1 MPASAWIALLAGMNL
16 LWAGSYVVVKVG
28 LDSLDPLA
36 LVFWRFLLAIA
47 ILGAIVAV
55 RRVRFAPSRVDALR
69 ILTAGLFLGFSNWLW
84 VSGINLSNA
93 SDASLL
99 YVFEPIW
106 GIFLASV
113 LLRERLLAT
122 TVAGLVL
129 VLTGLAALSNFD
141 LAAFGFNGGGVGA
154 GNLLVILGLACEGFF
169 SITLKPLAR
178 RVPATVTTL
187 AVLVV
192 ALAVISVPIL
202 LRGAL
207 PAPAGA
213 GGIAAIAYL
222 SVICTVVGYTLWVE
236 VMKHVPV
243 GVMLFTVFVQ
253 PVVGPFIAAAA
264 LGEPIDGRIL
274 TGGAFLIGGM
284 LVSVVGHLRAAK
296 KLANAASDPAVEMAG
311 TV

>member
-1 MPASAWIALLAGMNL
+1 MKTTEQILDARALGERLGLSREAIYRRRSLGQNMP
-16 LWAGSYVVVKVG
+16 
-28 LDSLDPLA
+28 P
-36 LVFWRFLLAIA
+36 AI
-47 ILGAIVAV
+47 
-55 RRVRFAPSRVDALR
+55 R
-69 ILTAGLFLGFSNWLW
+69 IG
-84 VSGINLSNA
+84 
-93 SDASLL
+93 SLL
-99 YVFEPIW
+99 RWRSEDVDEW
-106 GIFLASV
+106 L
-113 LLRERLLAT
+113 
-122 TVAGLVL
+122 
-129 VLTGLAALSNFD
+129 
-141 LAAFGFNGGGVGA
+141 
-154 GNLLVILGLACEGFF
+154 EGCLE
-169 SITLKPLAR
+169 S
-178 RVPATVTTL
+178 
-187 AVLVV
+187 
-192 ALAVISVPIL
+192 
-202 LRGAL
+202 
-207 PAPAGA
+207 APAGV